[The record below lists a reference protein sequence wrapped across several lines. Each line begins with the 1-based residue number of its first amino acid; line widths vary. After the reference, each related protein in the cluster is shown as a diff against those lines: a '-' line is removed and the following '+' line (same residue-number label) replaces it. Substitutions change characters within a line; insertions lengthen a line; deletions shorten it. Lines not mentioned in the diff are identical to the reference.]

1 VGIAAT
7 TRFIKEGRELAA
19 FLLLSVITV
28 LVSPVSWLHYWA
40 FIGLAPLLAIV
51 EWRRDRYLAISSL
64 VLALSTC
71 ANLENKVLIAAPV
84 MTMAPVVLFVV
95 RNLYV
100 IGGLQFVVVATQRA
114 FGKLADSDDGDPLD
128 SEESGPA
135 ERRATTKD
143 PTRIA

>member
-1 VGIAAT
+1 
-7 TRFIKEGRELAA
+7 
-19 FLLLSVITV
+19 
-28 LVSPVSWLHYWA
+28 
-40 FIGLAPLLAIV
+40 
-51 EWRRDRYLAISSL
+51 
-64 VLALSTC
+64 
-71 ANLENKVLIAAPV
+71 